1 MCDESC
7 ELYGDIK
14 LILNEDS
21 YLINLYQRFPVTL
34 DRGQDATIWDNNGK
48 QYIDCMGGYGVAIIG
63 HCNNDVINAIDL
75 QLNKLMVCHMS
86 TYHDSRLQ
94 FLSKLN
100 SIAPDNLGRIFLSN
114 SGAESIEAALKFS
127 RKYSQKTGVISMH
140 GGYHGKTFGAL
151 SVTYNS
157 KYRKSFSPLLEG
169 IKFVPFGDTSS
180 LNEAI
185 DESIGTVILEPIQG
199 ETGIIMPPEGYV
211 RAVRDI
217 CTEKKIVLIFDE
229 IQTGLGRTGKMW
241 AGQNWSTVP
250 DIMCIAKGVA
260 SGVPTG
266 VTFVKDEIA
275 KCMNLGEHSSTF
287 AGNPIS
293 CSAGSATIDA
303 IINGDLVNKA
313 SATGMYF
320 KNRLLELKDKHPII
334 RDVRGMGMML
344 ALESRFDVR
353 DVLMDGIKNGLLMLY
368 SGRTIIRLLPP
379 LVMKKEQVSKAIEIL
394 DVILTEEEKR
404 RNVKR

>member
-1 MCDESC
+1 
-7 ELYGDIK
+7 

-21 YLINLYQRFPVTL
+21 FLINLYQRFPVTL
-34 DRGQDATIWDNNGK
+34 DRGQDATIWDTDGK
-48 QYIDCMGGYGVAIIG
+48 EYIDCMGGYGVAIIG
-63 HCNNDVINAIDL
+63 HCNKDVINAVAF

-100 SIAPDNLGRIFLSN
+100 SIAPDNLGKIFLSN

-185 DESIGTVILEPIQG
+185 DEGIGTVILEPIQG

-241 AGQNWSTVP
+241 AGQNWGTVP

-260 SGVPTG
+260 SGIPTG

-303 IINGDLVNKA
+303 IINGDLVSKA
-313 SATGMYF
+313 SDTGTYF
-320 KNRLLELKDKHPII
+320 KKRLVELKDKHPII

-353 DVLMDGIKNGLLMLY
+353 DILMDGIKNGLLMLY

-379 LVMKKEQVSKAIEIL
+379 LVIRKEQVSKAIEIL
-394 DVILTEEEKR
+394 DVILSEEEKR
-404 RNVKR
+404 RNVKG

>member
-1 MCDESC
+1 MRDESC

-21 YLINLYQRFPVTL
+21 FLINLYQRFPVTL
-34 DRGQDATIWDNNGK
+34 DRGQDATIWDIDGK
-48 QYIDCMGGYGVAIIG
+48 EYIDCMGGYGVAIIG
-63 HCNNDVINAIDL
+63 HCNKDVINAVAF

-100 SIAPDNLGRIFLSN
+100 SIAPDNLGKIFLSN

-241 AGQNWSTVP
+241 AGQNWGTVP

-260 SGVPTG
+260 SGIPTG

-303 IINGDLVNKA
+303 IINGDLVSKA
-313 SATGMYF
+313 SDTGTYF
-320 KNRLLELKDKHPII
+320 KKRLVELKAKHPII

-353 DVLMDGIKNGLLMLY
+353 DILMDGIKNGLLMLY

-379 LVMKKEQVSKAIEIL
+379 LVIRKEQVSKAIEIL
-394 DVILTEEEKR
+394 DMILSEEEKR
-404 RNVKR
+404 RNVKG

>member
-21 YLINLYQRFPVTL
+21 FLINLYQRFPVTL
-34 DRGQDATIWDNNGK
+34 DRGQDATIWDTDGK
-48 QYIDCMGGYGVAIIG
+48 EYIDCMGGYGVAIIG
-63 HCNNDVINAIDL
+63 HCNKDVINAVAF

-100 SIAPDNLGRIFLSN
+100 SIAPDNLGKIFLSN

-217 CTEKKIVLIFDE
+217 CTGKKIVLIFDE

-241 AGQNWSTVP
+241 AGQNWGTVP

-260 SGVPTG
+260 SGIPTG

-303 IINGDLVNKA
+303 IINGDLVSKA
-313 SATGMYF
+313 SDTGTYF
-320 KNRLLELKDKHPII
+320 KKRLVELKDKHPII

-353 DVLMDGIKNGLLMLY
+353 DILMDGIKNGLLMLY

-394 DVILTEEEKR
+394 DVIFSEEEKR
-404 RNVKR
+404 RNVKG